1 MIAHSMTQSKRNRN
15 VTRRAAEPSSARKRQ
30 GLAPRPSSSRALLYG
45 CFFASGA
52 AGLILE
58 IVWSKYLSL
67 LLGNSIYGV
76 STVVAAFLGGLGIGA
91 AIGGRLAART
101 REPLLLYARLE
112 LVVAVLGLMSPL
124 GFALAKPLFAWL
136 NGLLLGH
143 GAAFLL
149 LRFLVLFAALL
160 VPTTA
165 MGASLPLLVSDF
177 SRRDRER
184 SGAQVARLYA
194 VNTAGAVLGV
204 VAAGFLAIPE
214 LGLWKTAALAAAI
227 DLIVFATI
235 LVGRPAAPPAA
246 EGATPAVGT
255 QAGAERGEG
264 ASTSPGSAPPW
275 HGWILP
281 LFALSG
287 FTAILYEISWTRI
300 LAVPFGGMVYAFSAI
315 LAIYLA
321 GITLGAA
328 VASRFLKR
336 WRAPVALFGILQ
348 ALLATAVALGAHLFA
363 KLPHWQAAVIGHA
376 NGSTASL
383 LWGEAGIA
391 ARLIFPACVL
401 LGALF
406 PTAVAIRRTARTEA
420 GASVGAVYASNTIGS
435 IAGSILTAFILIP
448 WLGTLHSLLAA
459 AALNAGLGIFAL
471 ATGEGRAW
479 PRRTAAVLVLAAVGA
494 YAWVWM
500 PTWNAERMSLGL
512 VRLLRS
518 HWFGGEALTHRMI
531 DRVGASGQLE
541 RLLFYKEGR
550 VAAVTVIETGKRR
563 ALLINGKTDA
573 TTGVGEDMAQQVMV
587 GQLPVLLGRE
597 ARSVCIVGYGSGV
610 TTGAVLTH
618 PVRDVLTI
626 ELEGAVAE
634 AAPYFDT
641 DAGKPLADPRHRLLI
656 EDAGTYL
663 RSTRNRYD
671 VIISEPSNL
680 WIAGMAD
687 LFTRDFYETAASKL
701 RPGGIFCQWVQ
712 CYQTSPATLRTIFR
726 TLATRFPKGQLFF
739 VDGSADLVIL
749 ASPDRE
755 IGLDL
760 DQLGQWFGDEKVAKN
775 LARVGVS
782 SLPDLMR
789 YYRGRLDRVAR
800 EADGGPI
807 NTDDNGWLE
816 HKAPFDLLAGTT
828 SEGEMAWSPDVA
840 ADLAG
845 SITSDRDRA
854 AEVLAEAAARAK
866 AAGNEGAT
874 MGLAMAR
881 EQLLRRPASPR

>member
-1 MIAHSMTQSKRNRN
+1 MSQTKGN
-15 VTRRAAEPSSARKRQ
+15 RAAIRRTGKASSSKSHHR
-30 GLAPRPSSSRALLYG
+30 LAPASGSRRPLLYA

-124 GFALAKPLFAWL
+124 GYAVAKPLFAWL

-143 GAAFLL
+143 GAVFLI
-149 LRFLVLFAALL
+149 LRFLVLFVALL
-160 VPTTA
+160 IPTTA
-165 MGASLPLLVSDF
+165 MGATLPLLVSDF
-177 SRRDRER
+177 SRRDREG
-184 SGAQVARLYA
+184 SGAAVARLYA
-194 VNTAGAVLGV
+194 VNTSGAVLGV
-204 VAAGFLAIPE
+204 VAAGFLAIPA
-214 LGLWKTAALAAAI
+214 LGLWKTAAVAAAI
-227 DLIVFATI
+227 DLLVFATI
-235 LVGRPAAPPAA
+235 LAGRPPAPPAA
-246 EGATPAVGT
+246 VADGARPGMAEDA
-255 QAGAERGEG
+255 AGSWYR
-264 ASTSPGSAPPW
+264 
-275 HGWILP
+275 WILP
-281 LFALSG
+281 VFALSG
-287 FTAILYEISWTRI
+287 FTAILYEVSWTRI

-321 GITLGAA
+321 GIALGAA
-328 VASRFLKR
+328 VASRVLKA
-336 WRAPVALFGILQ
+336 WRAPVALFGVLQ
-348 ALLATAVALGAHLFA
+348 ALLAAAVGIGAHQFA
-363 KLPHWQAAVIGHA
+363 HLPHWQTTVIGRA

-391 ARLIFPACVL
+391 AWIIFPSCLL

-406 PTAVAIRRTARTEA
+406 PTAVAVRRTARGEA
-420 GASVGAVYASNTIGS
+420 GASVGAVYAFNTIGS

-448 WLGTLHSLLAA
+448 WLGTLHSILAA
-459 AALNAGLGIFAL
+459 AALNVLLGVVAL
-471 ATGEGRAW
+471 VTGEGRAW
-479 PRRTAAVLVLAAVGA
+479 PRRAAAMVVLIAAGA
-494 YAWVWM
+494 YAWVGM
-500 PTWNAERMSLGL
+500 PSWNAERMSLGL

-518 HWFGGEALTHRMI
+518 YWLFNKEDVTHRMI
-531 DRVGASGQLE
+531 DRVGVSKDLE
-541 RLLFYKEGR
+541 HLLFYKEGR

-587 GQLPVLLGRE
+587 GQLPVLLAHE
-597 ARSVCIVGYGSGV
+597 AQSVCIVGYGSGV

-618 PVRDVLTI
+618 PVKDVLTI

-634 AAPYFDT
+634 AAPYFDA
-641 DAGKPLADPRHRLLI
+641 DAGRPLADPRHRLLI

-701 RPGGIFCQWVQ
+701 KPGGVFCQWVQ

-739 VDGSADLVIL
+739 VDGSADIVIL
-749 ASPDRE
+749 ASPDRT
-755 IGLDL
+755 IGIDL
-760 DQLGQWFGDEKVAKN
+760 DQLGQWFGDEKVARN
-775 LARVGVS
+775 LARVGVT

-789 YYRGRLDRVAR
+789 YYRGRLERVAA
-800 EADGGPI
+800 EADGGPV

-840 ADLAG
+840 EDLAK
-845 SITSDRDRA
+845 SITSDRVKA
-854 AEVLAEAAARAK
+854 AAILADAAARAK
-866 AAGNEGAT
+866 AAGNEGALL
-874 MGLAMAR
+874 GLALAR
-881 EQLLRRPASPR
+881 ERLMGAVTPTP

>member
-1 MIAHSMTQSKRNRN
+1 MAKSKQKRVTAHGPSRSHAASLGGARTDSKR
-15 VTRRAAEPSSARKRQ
+15 P
-30 GLAPRPSSSRALLYG
+30 LLYG

-76 STVVAAFLGGLGIGA
+76 STVVAAFLGGLGLGA
-91 AIGGRLAART
+91 ALGGRLAART
-101 REPLLLYARLE
+101 REPLLVYARLE
-112 LVVAVLGLMSPL
+112 LVVAILGLASPL
-124 GFALAKPLFAWL
+124 ALIVARPLFAEL
-136 NGLLLGH
+136 NALLLGH
-143 GAAFLL
+143 GLAFLL

-165 MGASLPLLVSDF
+165 MGATLPLLVSDF
-177 SRRDRER
+177 SRRDRV
-184 SGAQVARLYA
+184 GAGTSVARLYA
-194 VNTAGAVLGV
+194 INTAGAVLGV
-204 VAAGFLAIPE
+204 IAAGFVAIPA
-214 LGLWKTAALAAAI
+214 LGLWKTAAVAAAI
-227 DLIVFATI
+227 DLLVFAAI
-235 LVGRPAAPPAA
+235 LLWRPAAPPAA
-246 EGATPAVGT
+246 EAGGAAVRGRGPQVAEPSGVGSRT
-255 QAGAERGEG
+255 EASGA
-264 ASTSPGSAPPW
+264 W
-275 HGWILP
+275 HRWILP

-287 FTAILYEISWTRI
+287 FTAILYEVTWTRI
-300 LAVPFGGMVYAFSAI
+300 LTVPFGGMVYAFSAI

-321 GITLGAA
+321 GIALGAA
-328 VASRFLKR
+328 VASRILKL

-348 ALLATAVALGAHLFA
+348 ALLAAATALGARLLDR
-363 KLPHWQAAVIGHA
+363 LPHWQAEVIGRT
-376 NGSTASL
+376 NGSTATL

-391 ARLIFPACVL
+391 ARIIFPACLV

-406 PTAVAIRRTARTEA
+406 PTAVAIRRTGRTEA
-420 GASVGAVYASNTIGS
+420 GASVGTVYAANTVGS
-435 IAGSILTAFILIP
+435 IAGSVLTAFILIP
-448 WLGTLHSLLAA
+448 WLGTLRSILWA
-459 AALNAGLGIFAL
+459 AALNAILGFAALLTGDGRALPRRAAAAAL
-471 ATGEGRAW
+471 AVG
-479 PRRTAAVLVLAAVGA
+479 VGA
-494 YAWVWM
+494 YVWVGI
-500 PTWNAERMSLGL
+500 PLWNAERMSLGL

-518 HWFGGEALTHRMI
+518 QWSGGEAMVHRVI
-531 DRVGASGQLE
+531 DRVGASKFE
-541 RLLFYKEGR
+541 HLLFYKEGR
-550 VAAVTVIETGKRR
+550 VAAVTVIEAGQRR

-587 GQLPVLLGRE
+587 GQLPVLLAHRAE
-597 ARSVCIVGYGSGV
+597 SVCVVGYGSGV

-618 PVRDVLTI
+618 PVREVLTI

-634 AAPYFDT
+634 ASPYFDA

-687 LFTRDFYETAASKL
+687 LFTRDFYRTAASKL

-726 TLATRFPKGQLFF
+726 TIATRFPKGQLFF

-749 ASPDRE
+749 ASPDQE
-755 IGLDL
+755 IGIDL
-760 DQLGQWFGDEKVAKN
+760 GTLGRWFEDERVAKN
-775 LARVGVS
+775 LARVGVF

-800 EADGGPI
+800 EAGPGPI

-816 HKAPFDLLAGTT
+816 HRAPFDLLAGTT
-828 SEGEMAWSPDVA
+828 SEETMAWSPEVA
-840 ADLAG
+840 ADLAA
-845 SITSDRDRA
+845 SIVSDRVEA
-854 AEVLAEAAARAK
+854 AAVLAEAAARAK
-866 AAGNEGAT
+866 ANGNEGAA

-881 EQLLRRPASPR
+881 ERLLR

>member
-1 MIAHSMTQSKRNRN
+1 MTQSKGN
-15 VTRRAAEPSSARKRQ
+15 RAAMRRSAAAASARKHRD
-30 GLAPRPSSSRALLYG
+30 LAPRPGSRRPLLYG

-91 AIGGRLAART
+91 AIGGRWAART

-112 LVVAVLGLMSPL
+112 LVVAVLGVMSPL

-136 NGLLLGH
+136 NGLFLGH
-143 GAAFLL
+143 GAVFLL

-160 VPTTA
+160 IPTTA
-165 MGASLPLLVSDF
+165 MGATLPLLVSDF
-177 SRRDRER
+177 SRRDREG
-184 SGAQVARLYA
+184 SGAAVARLYA

-204 VAAGFLAIPE
+204 VAAGFLAIPA
-214 LGLWKTAALAAAI
+214 LGLWKTAAVAAAI
-227 DLIVFATI
+227 DVVVFATI
-235 LVGRPAAPPAA
+235 LLARPPAPPAV
-246 EGATPAVGT
+246 AVDG
-255 QAGAERGEG
+255 AGAAAVVQSDG
-264 ASTSPGSAPPW
+264 AAARSW
-275 HGWILP
+275 HRWILP

-287 FTAILYEISWTRI
+287 FTAILYEVSWTRI
-300 LAVPFGGMVYAFSAI
+300 LAVPFGGMIYAFSAI

-321 GITLGAA
+321 GISLGAA
-328 VASRFLKR
+328 VASRVLKI
-336 WRAPVALFGILQ
+336 WRAPVTLFGILQ
-348 ALLATAVALGAHLFA
+348 AMLAAAVGFAAHQFEH
-363 KLPHWQAAVIGHA
+363 LPHWQTTVIGRA
-376 NGSTASL
+376 NGSTSSL
-383 LWGEAGIA
+383 LWGEAGITA
-391 ARLIFPACVL
+391 WIIFPACFL

-406 PTAVAIRRTARTEA
+406 PTAVAIRRTARSEA
-420 GASVGAVYASNTIGS
+420 GASVGAVYAFNTIGS

-448 WLGTLHSLLAA
+448 WLGTLHSILAA
-459 AALNAGLGIFAL
+459 AALNAALGVLAL
-471 ATGEGRAW
+471 ATAEGRAL
-479 PRRTAAVLVLAAVGA
+479 PRRAAAVVVLIAAGA
-494 YAWVWM
+494 YAWVGM
-500 PTWNAERMSLGL
+500 PSWNAERMSLGL

-518 HWFGGEALTHRMI
+518 YWLFGKEDVTHRMI
-531 DRVGASGQLE
+531 DRVGASKELE

-587 GQLPVLLGRE
+587 GQLPVLL
-597 ARSVCIVGYGSGV
+597 ANQAQSVCIVGYGSGV

-634 AAPYFDT
+634 AAPYFDA

-701 RPGGIFCQWVQ
+701 KRGGIFCQWVQ

-760 DQLGQWFGDEKVAKN
+760 DQLGAWFQDEKVAGN

-789 YYRGRLDRVAR
+789 YYRGRLERVAQ
-800 EADGGPI
+800 EADGGPV

-816 HKAPFDLLAGTT
+816 HKAPFDLLAGAT
-828 SEGEMAWSPDVA
+828 SEGELAWSPDVA
-840 ADLAG
+840 ADLAA
-845 SITSDRDRA
+845 SITSDRGKA
-854 AEVLAEAAARAK
+854 AAILADAAARAK
-866 AAGNEGAT
+866 AVGNEGAVL
-874 MGLAMAR
+874 GLAMAR
-881 EQLLRRPASPR
+881 EQLLR

>member
-1 MIAHSMTQSKRNRN
+1 MTHSKGN
-15 VTRRAAEPSSARKRQ
+15 RAAVRRSTGTPSARKHRD
-30 GLAPRPSSSRALLYG
+30 LAARPASRRPLLYS

-112 LVVAVLGLMSPL
+112 LVVAILGLMSPL
-124 GFALAKPLFAWL
+124 GYAAAKPLFAWL
-136 NGLLLGH
+136 NGLFLGH

-149 LRFLVLFAALL
+149 LRFAVLFVALL
-160 VPTTA
+160 IPTTA
-165 MGASLPLLVSDF
+165 MGATLPLLVSDF
-177 SRRDRER
+177 SRRDREG
-184 SGAQVARLYA
+184 SGAAVARLYA

-204 VAAGFLAIPE
+204 VAAGFLAIPA
-214 LGLWKTAALAAAI
+214 LGLWKTAALAASI
-227 DLIVFATI
+227 DLLVFGTI
-235 LVGRPAAPPAA
+235 LMWRPAAPPALVDGERA
-246 EGATPAVGT
+246 YAREGGSV
-255 QAGAERGEG
+255 AGSWYR
-264 ASTSPGSAPPW
+264 
-275 HGWILP
+275 WILP

-287 FTAILYEISWTRI
+287 FTAILYEVSWTRI
-300 LAVPFGGMVYAFSAI
+300 LAVPFGGMIYAFSAI

-321 GITLGAA
+321 GIALGAA
-328 VASRFLKR
+328 VASRVLKL
-336 WRAPVALFGILQ
+336 WRAPVALFGLLQ
-348 ALLATAVALGAHLFA
+348 ALLAAAVGIAAHQFEH
-363 KLPHWQAAVIGHA
+363 LPHWQTTVIGRA

-383 LWGEAGIA
+383 LWGEAGITA
-391 ARLIFPACVL
+391 WIIFPACFL

-406 PTAVAIRRTARTEA
+406 PTAVAIRRSSRNEA
-420 GASVGAVYASNTIGS
+420 GASVGAVYAFNTLGS
-435 IAGSILTAFILIP
+435 IAGSVLTAFILIP
-448 WLGTLHSLLAA
+448 WLGTLHSILAA
-459 AALNAGLGIFAL
+459 AALNAALGVLAL
-471 ATGEGRAW
+471 VTGEGRAL
-479 PRRTAAVLVLAAVGA
+479 PRRAAATLVVIAAGA
-494 YAWVWM
+494 YAWVGM
-500 PTWNAERMSLGL
+500 PSWNAERMSLGL

-518 HWFGGEALTHRMI
+518 YWLFGKEDVTHRMI
-531 DRVGASGQLE
+531 DRVGASKDLE

-587 GQLPVLLGRE
+587 GQLPVLLAHRPQ
-597 ARSVCIVGYGSGV
+597 SVCIVGYGSGV

-626 ELEGAVAE
+626 ELEGAVVE

-663 RSTRNRYD
+663 RSTRNKYD

-701 RPGGIFCQWVQ
+701 KPGGIFCQWVQ
-712 CYQTSPATLRTIFR
+712 CYQTSPATLHTIFR

-755 IGLDL
+755 IGIDL
-760 DQLGQWFGDEKVAKN
+760 DQLGAWFQDEKVARN

-789 YYRGRLDRVAR
+789 YYRGRLERVAK
-800 EADGGPI
+800 EVDGGPV

-840 ADLAG
+840 ADLAA
-845 SITSDRDRA
+845 SITSDRGKA
-854 AEVLAEAAARAK
+854 AAILADAAARAK
-866 AAGNEGAT
+866 AVGNEGAVL
-874 MGLAMAR
+874 GLAMAR
-881 EQLLRRPASPR
+881 EQLLR

>member
-1 MIAHSMTQSKRNRN
+1 MASKR
-15 VTRRAAEPSSARKRQ
+15 S
-30 GLAPRPSSSRALLYG
+30 LLYA

-76 STVVAAFLGGLGIGA
+76 STVVAAFLGGLGLGA
-91 AIGGRLAART
+91 AVGGRLAART
-101 REPLLLYARLE
+101 RDPLLVYARLE
-112 LVVAVLGLMSPL
+112 LVVAILGLASPL
-124 GFALAKPLFAWL
+124 ALVVARPLFAGL
-136 NGLLLGH
+136 NALMLGH
-143 GAAFLL
+143 GLAFLL

-165 MGASLPLLVSDF
+165 MGATLPLLVSDF
-177 SRRDRER
+177 SRRDRG
-184 SGAQVARLYA
+184 GAGASVARLYA

-204 VAAGFLAIPE
+204 AAAGFIAIPSLGLWRTAAVAAGIDLLVF
-214 LGLWKTAALAAAI
+214 AAI
-227 DLIVFATI
+227 LFW
-235 LVGRPAAPPAA
+235 RPAAPPAA
-246 EGATPAVGT
+246 EPVVAAARARGP
-255 QAGAERGEG
+255 QGAEPSGVGPRTESFG
-264 ASTSPGSAPPW
+264 AW
-275 HGWILP
+275 HRWILP

-287 FTAILYEISWTRI
+287 FTAILYEVTWTRI

-321 GITLGAA
+321 GIALGAA
-328 VASRFLKR
+328 VASRILKA

-348 ALLATAVALGAHLFA
+348 ALLAAATALGARLLDR
-363 KLPHWQAAVIGHA
+363 LPHWQASVIGRS
-376 NGSTASL
+376 NGSTVTL

-391 ARLIFPACVL
+391 ARIIFPACLV

-406 PTAVAIRRTARTEA
+406 PTAVAIRRIGRREA
-420 GASVGAVYASNTIGS
+420 GASVGAVYAANTVGS
-435 IAGSILTAFILIP
+435 IAGSVLTAFILIP
-448 WLGTLHSLLAA
+448 WLGTLRSILWA
-459 AALNAGLGIFAL
+459 AALNATLGFAALLTGDGRALPRRAAAAAL
-471 ATGEGRAW
+471 AVG
-479 PRRTAAVLVLAAVGA
+479 VGA
-494 YAWVWM
+494 YVWVGI
-500 PTWNAERMSLGL
+500 PSWNAERMSLGL

-518 HWFGGEALTHRMI
+518 QWSGGEAMVHRVI
-531 DRVGASGQLE
+531 DRVGASKFE
-541 RLLFYKEGR
+541 HLLFYKEGR
-550 VAAVTVIETGKRR
+550 VAAVTVIEAGQRR

-587 GQLPVLLGRE
+587 GQLPVLL
-597 ARSVCIVGYGSGV
+597 ARQAESVCVVGYGSGV

-618 PVRDVLTI
+618 PVRQVLTI
-626 ELEGAVAE
+626 ELEGVVAE
-634 AAPYFDT
+634 ASPYFDA

-687 LFTRDFYETAASKL
+687 LFTRDFYRTAASKL

-712 CYQTSPATLRTIFR
+712 CYQTSPVTLRTIFR
-726 TLATRFPKGQLFF
+726 TIATRFPKGQLFF

-749 ASPDRE
+749 ASPDQE
-755 IGLDL
+755 IGIDL
-760 DQLGQWFGDEKVAKN
+760 GKLGRWFQDERVAKN
-775 LARVGVS
+775 LARVGVF

-800 EADGGPI
+800 EAGPGPI

-816 HKAPFDLLAGTT
+816 HRAPFDLLAGTT
-828 SEGEMAWSPDVA
+828 SEEVMAWSPEVA
-840 ADLAG
+840 ADLAA
-845 SITSDRDRA
+845 SIVSDHGEA
-854 AEVLAEAAARAK
+854 AAVLAEAARLAK
-866 AAGNEGAT
+866 ANGNEGAA

-881 EQLLRRPASPR
+881 ERLLR

>member
-1 MIAHSMTQSKRNRN
+1 MIPHSMTQSKRNRPSL
-15 VTRRAAEPSSARKRQ
+15 RRAAEPSSARTRQ
-30 GLAPRPSSSRALLYG
+30 GLAPLPSASRVFFYG

-160 VPTTA
+160 IPTTA

-177 SRRDRER
+177 SRRDREG

-204 VAAGFLAIPE
+204 VAAGFLAIPG
-214 LGLWKTAALAAAI
+214 LGLWRTAAVAAAI
-227 DLIVFATI
+227 DI
-235 LVGRPAAPPAA
+235 LVFTAISLLRPPAPPAA
-246 EGATPAVGT
+246 EADAAPGEARGA
-255 QAGAERGEG
+255 AERR
-264 ASTSPGSAPPW
+264 ASASHGSTLPW
-275 HGWILP
+275 HRWILP

-287 FTAILYEISWTRI
+287 FTAILYEVSWTRI

-321 GITLGAA
+321 GIALGAV
-328 VASRFLKR
+328 VASRILKR
-336 WRAPVALFGILQ
+336 WQAPVALFGVLQ
-348 ALLATAVALGAHLFA
+348 ALLAAAVALGAHLLA
-363 KLPHWQAAVIGHA
+363 KLPHWQAEVIGRA
-376 NGSTASL
+376 NGSTAAL

-391 ARLIFPACVL
+391 ARLIFPACLL

-420 GASVGAVYASNTIGS
+420 GASVGAVYAFNTIGS

-448 WLGTLHSLLAA
+448 WLGTLHSILAA
-459 AALNAGLGIFAL
+459 AALNAVLGIFAL

-479 PRRTAAVLVLAAVGA
+479 PRRAAAAVVLAAVGA

-531 DRVGASGQLE
+531 DRVGESGELE
-541 RLLFYKEGR
+541 HLLFYKEGR

-587 GQLPVLLGRE
+587 GQLPVLL
-597 ARSVCIVGYGSGV
+597 APQAQSVCIVGYGSGV

-634 AAPYFDT
+634 AAPYFDA

-760 DQLGQWFGDEKVAKN
+760 DRLGRWFEDEKVAKN

-782 SLPDLMR
+782 SLPDLLR
-789 YYRGRLDRVAR
+789 YYRGRLERVTR

-845 SITSDRDRA
+845 SITSDRARA
-854 AEVLAEAAARAK
+854 AALLADAAARAK

-874 MGLAMAR
+874 IGLAMAR
-881 EQLLRRPASPR
+881 EELMRRSASPR